1 LNQDSGAPARRV
13 TSSGREST
21 VLWNLRTDRLQ
32 ENAVAAAPGQSD
44 LELRGVSKHFGSYQ
58 ALDDVSFTV
67 DRGEFVAIMGPSG
80 CGKTTL
86 LRTIAGLETPDGGTI
101 RSRGRDLESL
111 PVHKRGTRLV
121 WQSYALFP
129 HLDVR
134 RNIEFGL
141 TFQKLDAQTIK
152 GKVAA
157 IAGMVQLTDFLDRR
171 VTKLSGG
178 QRQRVAIARA
188 LVTEPDLLLLDEPLS
203 ALDPHL
209 RVRMQGEMKRL
220 QQRLGISFIYVT
232 HNQSEAFSMADRIV
246 VMDKGH
252 VDQIGTPKQLC
263 LWPKTRFTAQFVGTN
278 NIIDGNV
285 LELNGDIAT
294 IECPAGRLY
303 ATLSETTVT
312 RGSWPAPRSTVTLVI
327 QASKVR
333 RQPNG
338 APYENRVSGVL
349 TDKDFNGTQVTY
361 FVRLPDGSEMRAIVA
376 DPFSQAPI
384 SLGTI
389 LDLYWSP
396 EDSVV
401 LGASVVP
408 SAENMPGAKTYV
420 RLGG

>member
-1 LNQDSGAPARRV
+1 LRHTTRAAPPSIAEPEATVLWTQRTDRSHDRGSIAAGAPA
-13 TSSGREST
+13 
-21 VLWNLRTDRLQ
+21 
-32 ENAVAAAPGQSD
+32 AVD
-44 LELRGVSKHFGSYQ
+44 LEVRSVSKRFGPYQ

-86 LRTIAGLETPDGGTI
+86 LRTIAGLETPDSGII
-101 RSRGRDLESL
+101 RSRGRDLAVL

-141 TFQKLDAQTIK
+141 TFQKLDARTIK
-152 GKVAA
+152 NKVAA
-157 IAGMVQLTDFLDRR
+157 IAEMVQLTEFLDRR
-171 VTKLSGG
+171 VTRLSGG

-246 VMDKGH
+246 VMDKGQ

-278 NIIDGNV
+278 NLIDGKV
-285 LELNGDIAT
+285 LEVNGDTAT
-294 IECPAGRLY
+294 VECPSGRFY
-303 ATLSETTVT
+303 ATLSEVTVT

-333 RQPNG
+333 RHPNG
-338 APYENRVSGVL
+338 APHENSVRGVL
-349 TDKDFNGTQVTY
+349 TDSDFNGTQVTY
-361 FVRLPDGSEMRAIVA
+361 FVRLPDGSEMRVIVA
-376 DPFSQAPI
+376 DPFAQPPV
-384 SLGTI
+384 SLGTM
-389 LDLYWSP
+389 LDLYWSAD
-396 EDSVV
+396 DSVV
-401 LGASVVP
+401 LGASVTP
-408 SAENMPGAKTYV
+408 NAENMPGSKTYA